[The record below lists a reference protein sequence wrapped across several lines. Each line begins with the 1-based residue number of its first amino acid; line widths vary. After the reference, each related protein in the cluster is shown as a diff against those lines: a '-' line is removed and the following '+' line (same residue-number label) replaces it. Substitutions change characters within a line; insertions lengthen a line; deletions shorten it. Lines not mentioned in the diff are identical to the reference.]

1 MKKGLIALFIAGS
14 FSAIT
19 LVSCGEK
26 FTPLSEEQIT
36 AKVDSSFT
44 AVAETKRA
52 ELKATCESEKEA
64 KVAAKVAEL
73 EAAAAP
79 AQ

>member
-1 MKKGLIALFIAGS
+1 MKKGLFTALVMGS
-14 FSAIT
+14 LSALA

-36 AKVDSSFT
+36 AKVDSSFN

-52 ELKATCESEKEA
+52 ELKAACEADMPA
-64 KVAAKVAEL
+64 KVAAKVSEL
-73 EAAAAP
+73 QSAAAP
-79 AQ
+79 VQ